1 MSQRDSDNIEASR
14 WKKKFL
20 DALEVHDSREKS
32 LINRIRLLRRGLV
45 GVSLAGDGLDS
56 TLDRELNALRTALR
70 TEDSESG
77 LEVLLERIERS
88 VLRLDTRKEQSSRGI
103 QNALTQSAA
112 QLQEI
117 DVSRELKRAIR
128 QFSKNLPGQLK
139 DSQNHAELIIDFLEL
154 LRMVVRELT
163 HQPESDATKAAPGFW
178 SRLFQGTTSAD
189 KDAESPSPASADAST
204 PASPPSPAAAS
215 GQSEQEA
222 PVAAPRTDSNKPHVI
237 VSAAMPSLPGSSA
250 PLAKPDITT
259 STALHSDLAEEDA
272 EDVADDATSAPGD
285 EQSTS
290 LDPID
295 VPAEA
300 QEDSPLTAAPEAG
313 ELASDD
319 EPLAPEHQPEPAFSV
334 IATHAEPLILRILE
348 NIYISEQSVGLAS
361 RIRSRVARGL
371 NWYEFVAVLEDI
383 ATVITT
389 TLEQERSEFQR
400 FLNELNASLGQ
411 VQEYVQFSRE
421 QEGVARE
428 SEKALDDAVRTQI
441 TGIAESVQVAENIGE
456 LKVAV
461 QGQLSTILSSMDQF
475 KEMKAR
481 QQDQTS
487 EHARQLEARLQ
498 AMEAE
503 SRELRLHLA
512 QQEQLASRDALTE
525 LPNRAAYDRRVRQE
539 VDVWRDA
546 QDQGSTHGLCLVVA
560 DVDHFKHINDNYGHL
575 AGDKVL
581 RILAKEISARVRQT
595 DFVARYG
602 GEEFVI
608 LLSSISLA
616 DAEKLMNNVRQK
628 IEKCPFHF
636 KEKQVQITMSF
647 GITAFGRN
655 DMPETAFERADKA
668 LYRAKQGGRNRVCLA
683 DTPAAPPADATPA

>member
-1 MSQRDSDNIEASR
+1 MSQRDTDNIEATR

-20 DALEVHDSREKS
+20 DVLEVHDQREKS

-45 GVSLAGDGLDS
+45 GVSLAGDGLDT

-70 TEDSESG
+70 AEDNESG
-77 LEVLLERIERS
+77 LDVLLERIEKS
-88 VLRLDTRKEQSSRGI
+88 VLRLDTRKEQSTRGI
-103 QNALTQSAA
+103 QNALTLSAA
-112 QLQEI
+112 QLQEL
-117 DVSRELKRAIR
+117 DVSRELKRAIK
-128 QFSKNLPGQLK
+128 QYSKALPGKIK
-139 DSQNHAELIIDFLEL
+139 DSQSHAELIIDLLEL

-163 HQPESDATKAAPGFW
+163 HQPETEATQPTAGFW
-178 SRLFQGTTSAD
+178 SRLFGADKPEVASPSVPTVADPSAPATPGAPTAARTPDIAVATAAAHSTASKPQTIVSASMPFQSSGKPASRSDEPAREEAEDGAALAAEQFELEEIPPVNEEPQAEPALEEGRVARDAADTATESAD
-189 KDAESPSPASADAST
+189 PVSPAS
-204 PASPPSPAAAS
+204 SPHT
-215 GQSEQEA
+215 E
-222 PVAAPRTDSNKPHVI
+222 
-237 VSAAMPSLPGSSA
+237 
-250 PLAKPDITT
+250 
-259 STALHSDLAEEDA
+259 
-272 EDVADDATSAPGD
+272 
-285 EQSTS
+285 
-290 LDPID
+290 
-295 VPAEA
+295 
-300 QEDSPLTAAPEAG
+300 
-313 ELASDD
+313 
-319 EPLAPEHQPEPAFSV
+319 PEPAFSV
-334 IATHAEPLILRILE
+334 IANHAEPLILRILE

-428 SEKALDDAVRTQI
+428 SEKALDAAVRSQI
-441 TGIAESVQVAENIGE
+441 TGIAESVQVAENIGD
-456 LKVAV
+456 LKSAV

-475 KEMKAR
+475 KEMKR
-481 QQDQTS
+481 QQQHQSS
-487 EHARQLEARLQ
+487 EHSRQLEERIH

-546 QDQGSTHGLCLVVA
+546 VDQGSNTGLCLVVA

-602 GEEFVI
+602 GEEFVV
-608 LLSSISLA
+608 LLNNIALV

-647 GITAFGRN
+647 GIAEFARN

-683 DTPAAPPADATPA
+683 ETRDVPPAPDSPA